1 MTPDQRKALIDRLDR
16 SFQAMP
22 RWAQTAC
29 KHAMGA
35 PTHHP
40 GTGEKFES
48 FRQVLEAA
56 ADSTLETLKEDF
68 EDNGDLVPEQLQ

>member
-1 MTPDQRKALIDRLDR
+1 MTPEQRKVAIDRLDS
-16 SFQAMP
+16 SFHAMP
-22 RWAQTAC
+22 RWAQTSC

-56 ADSTLETLKEDF
+56 ADHTLEILLEDF
-68 EDNGDLVPEQLQ
+68 EDNGDLLPERLQ